1 MKYLHK
7 VIAGL
12 ILCAGCITSCKDD
25 DKPELS
31 GGFLTDK
38 EEIAIGPE
46 GGLEKIAVLS
56 DISWVAGA
64 SKPWIAVSPA
74 NGLGAAECQLAID
87 STLENTARTA
97 QIRFSSDQAGQK
109 LITITQF
116 GFGKQILL
124 NEADVEIENSARYEK
139 RTFEMVVSTNI
150 NFKIGS
156 IDYSFEGTLTNEEK
170 AEYEAERTGWLT
182 APKQDDLAVNL
193 DRKARPRTVKANFR
207 WEMNTAPFIRVAKI
221 HLVPVDPTNDQLVD
235 ENGNPIEDVVLT
247 VTQKPALKIEDNRAG
262 DSLAVI
268 TINEK
273 VQSMI
278 KFETSEN
285 MQNWENVTLWEA
297 IDKDLPCD
305 EAVGRIR
312 SVNFVMIDMKEG
324 ETLPKEVRYLKYL
337 ESFSI
342 RSNANSQIR
351 DIHLGEEICELKHL
365 KELTLYSY
373 GITELPENFAK
384 LGGATNEGYAGLE
397 TLSLA
402 ATNFANLSTI
412 TKVVNKE
419 NFPKLTSLALNGSR
433 RTDSLSDLT
442 LAQGGKYNGRPIGL
456 FVNVSRGKE
465 RDALLSLLLWED
477 LRALTLAYNFIE
489 GQLPTDEEMETALE
503 NAGRPIH
510 YTDSDFSTEPADY
523 LDKLV
528 GDTCQWL
535 LTDNNPV
542 TFTAT
547 TDEATETVTGKEVL
561 RVLPKTRYLSINLNF
576 LTGKLPN
583 WVLFHPYFVEWG
595 PEVGLFIQ
603 QERGKNSA
611 GESVGFSNIDP
622 ENFDFT
628 YYYGAEDPGNKTVVP
643 GVAYPLY
650 YRRFVANSS
659 TEGAE

>member
-12 ILCAGCITSCKDD
+12 VLCTGCITSCKDD
-25 DKPELS
+25 NKTELP
-31 GGFLTDK
+31 GGFLMDK

-97 QIRFSSDQAGQK
+97 QIRFSSEQAGQK
-109 LITITQF
+109 LITVTQF

-124 NEADVEIENSARYEK
+124 NETDVEIENSARYEK

-156 IDYSFEGTLTNEEK
+156 VEYAFDGTQSDEEK
-170 AEYEAERTGWLT
+170 AEYESERTGWLT
-182 APKQDDLAVNL
+182 QPRQDDLAVDL

-207 WEMNTAPFIRVAKI
+207 WEMNTAPFVRVAKI
-221 HLVPVDPTNDQLVD
+221 HLVPMDPANDQLVD
-235 ENGNPIEDVVLT
+235 DNGNPIEDVVLT
-247 VTQKPALKIEDNRAG
+247 VRQKPALKIEDNRAG

-297 IDKDLPCD
+297 TDKDLPCE

-324 ETLPKEVRYLKYL
+324 ESLPKEVRYLKYL

-365 KELTLYSY
+365 KELVLYSY
-373 GITELPENFAK
+373 GITSLPANFAK
-384 LGGATNEGYAGLE
+384 LGGATNEGYAGLKS
-397 TLSLA
+397 LSLS
-402 ATNFANLSTI
+402 ATNFATLSTI

-419 NFPKLTSLALNGSR
+419 NFPYLTSLALNGSR

-442 LAQGGKYNGRPIGL
+442 LVQGGKYNGRPIGL
-456 FVNVSRGKE
+456 FVNVSRGNE
-465 RDALLSLLLWED
+465 RDALLSLLLWEN
-477 LRALTLAYNFIE
+477 LQSLTLAYNFIE
-489 GQLPTDEEMETALE
+489 GELPTDEEMETALE
-503 NAGRPIH
+503 RAGRPTH
-510 YTDSDFSTEPADY
+510 YTSDDFSTEKADY

-528 GDTCQWL
+528 GDTCRWL
-535 LTDNNPV
+535 LTDDNPV

-547 TDEATETVTGKEVL
+547 DETTETVTGQEIP

-583 WVLFHPYFVEWG
+583 WVLFHPYFVEWY
-595 PEVGLFIQ
+595 PEIGFFIQ

-611 GESVGFSNIDP
+611 GELVGFSNIDAD
-622 ENFDFT
+622 NFDFT
-628 YYYGAEDPGNKTVVP
+628 YYYGAEDPGSNTTVS

-659 TEGAE
+659 TENAE